1 MPEALTYAVLA
12 AVVVLAWIAG
22 LVALDVF
29 VPDDARAWQRLSG
42 IRGYAT
48 RRSTIAK
55 VAART
60 PMLRRLFDELDLDRL
75 LALAGRDQGPLTFLA
90 RGLALAFAVFA
101 LVLAGDAAARSAIGD
116 WPLPPWIAALFG
128 VAVLPASV
136 AELRAAARRAQLE
149 TAKILGD
156 MMMMVAAI
164 TDSRGFQVHD
174 TVRILS
180 RCSRGDALRDLLD
193 RGGWRRLVQEHHRS
207 TQELYRLIGAHYEI
221 ALFTRLAEVI
231 GTTDVG
237 FPERDAYTRLA
248 VSVYQERLADARLR
262 SARAKVMVTL
272 PVAGMLVPLLL
283 LIGAPTF
290 AAILNGFQ
298 GG

>member
-1 MPEALTYAVLA
+1 MGDVFVYAALAIL
-12 AVVVLAWIAG
+12 VVLTWVSGLAW
-22 LVALDVF
+22 LDVF
-29 VPDDARAWQRLSG
+29 VPDDARAWQRLSAL
-42 IRGYAT
+42 RGYAT
-48 RRSTIAK
+48 RRSTLEKA
-55 VAART
+55 AARA
-60 PMLRRLFDELDLDRL
+60 PVVRQLLDELDIDRL
-75 LALAGRDQGPLTFLA
+75 LALAGRDPGPLTFLA
-90 RGLALAFAVFA
+90 RTVALAFAVFA
-101 LVLAGDAAARSAIGD
+101 VVLAADAAGRGATAD

-128 VAVLPASV
+128 VAVLPARL
-136 AELRAAARRAQLE
+136 AGLRATARRAQTE
-149 TAKILGD
+149 SAKTLGD

-180 RCSRGDALRDLLD
+180 RCSLSHALQDLID
-193 RGGWRRLVQEHHRS
+193 RGGWKRLVHTHHRS
-207 TQELYRLIGAHYEI
+207 TQELYRLIGRHYGI
-221 ALFTRLAEVI
+221 ALFTRLADVI

-248 VSVYQERLADARLR
+248 VSIYQERLTEARLR
-262 SARAKVMVTL
+262 SARAKVLVTL